1 MTFLSTIAQS
11 YSNSSYDSYYTTSAG
26 DTAAG
31 TAIGIGVFIFYILFI
46 AAIYV
51 VSAIFT
57 GKIFKKAGV
66 ESWIAWVP
74 FYSGWKLNEIGG
86 QQGFWA
92 ILTIVPIV
100 QYVSIVFMFIS
111 MYHIGKKLGKEGTF
125 ILLGIFLPL
134 VWIIWLAI
142 DKSTWNDSASSARSL
157 DPNAAAKVATP
168 TA

>member
-11 YSNSSYDSYYTTSAG
+11 YSNYNYDSYYTTTSSSDA
-26 DTAAG
+26 AAG
-31 TAIGIGVFIFYILFI
+31 AALGLTFVFLYLILLVGL
-46 AAIYV
+46 YV
-51 VSAIFT
+51 VSSIFT

-74 FYSGWKLNEIGG
+74 FYSGWKLNELGG

-100 QYVSIVFMFIS
+100 QYVSIVFMLIS

-125 ILLGIFLPL
+125 VLLAIFLPL
-134 VWIIWLAI
+134 VWMIWLAV
-142 DKSTWNDSASSARSL
+142 DKSTWNDSASTARSL
-157 DPNAAAKVATP
+157 DPKAAAKVP
-168 TA
+168 TAA

>member
-11 YSNSSYDSYYTTSAG
+11 YSNSNYDSYYTTTSSG
-26 DTAAG
+26 DSAAG
-31 TAIGIGVFIFYILFI
+31 AAVGLAFMFFYLIVLV
-46 AAIYV
+46 AAYV

-57 GKIFKKAGV
+57 GKIFKKAGI

-74 FYSGWKLNEIGG
+74 FYSGWKLNQIGG

-100 QYVSIVFMFIS
+100 QYVSIVFMLIS

-125 ILLGIFLPL
+125 VLLAIFLPI
-134 VWIIWLAI
+134 VWMIWLAV
-142 DKSTWNDSASSARSL
+142 DKSTWNDRASTAPSL
-157 DPNAAAKVATP
+157 DPKAAAKVA
-168 TA
+168 